1 MTHKTRFI
9 LKAVVLMTAV
19 ITIHACKTAEY
30 HKNSGFIFGT
40 SYNIT
45 YLNENDLQKDID
57 SVLQKVDYSLSP
69 FNKQS
74 LITAIN
80 ENRDTVVDTY
90 MREVFTLAE
99 TINADTHGAFD
110 ITVAP
115 LVNAWGF
122 GFKNGKMPT
131 DSDIK
136 EICSHVGFNKV
147 RLTDNHIIKDDT
159 LTMLDCS
166 AIAKGYAV
174 DKVAEMLEDR
184 GSKDYMVE
192 IGGEIICKGMNPQGR
207 QWMVGVIKPEEDSL
221 STNGELQTRLELTD
235 IAMATSGNYRNFY
248 YKGGRKYA
256 HTIDPMTGYPVQH
269 NILSA
274 TVLAPTCAMADAYA
288 TSFMVVGL
296 NEAKRILDRHS
307 DMMAYIIYTDE
318 QGAYSVWYSP
328 AMKEHI
334 EK

>member
-1 MTHKTRFI
+1 
-9 LKAVVLMTAV
+9 
-19 ITIHACKTAEY
+19 
-30 HKNSGFIFGT
+30 
-40 SYNIT
+40 
-45 YLNENDLQKDID
+45 
-57 SVLQKVDYSLSP
+57 
-69 FNKQS
+69 
-74 LITAIN
+74 
-80 ENRDTVVDTY
+80 
-90 MREVFTLAE
+90 
-99 TINADTHGAFD
+99 
-110 ITVAP
+110 
-115 LVNAWGF
+115 
-122 GFKNGKMPT
+122 
-131 DSDIK
+131 
-136 EICSHVGFNKV
+136 
-147 RLTDNHIIKDDT
+147 
-159 LTMLDCS
+159 
-166 AIAKGYAV
+166 
-174 DKVAEMLEDR
+174 
-184 GSKDYMVE
+184 
-192 IGGEIICKGMNPQGR
+192 
-207 QWMVGVIKPEEDSL
+207 MVGVIKPEEDSL

-296 NEAKRILDRHS
+296 DEAKRILDRHS